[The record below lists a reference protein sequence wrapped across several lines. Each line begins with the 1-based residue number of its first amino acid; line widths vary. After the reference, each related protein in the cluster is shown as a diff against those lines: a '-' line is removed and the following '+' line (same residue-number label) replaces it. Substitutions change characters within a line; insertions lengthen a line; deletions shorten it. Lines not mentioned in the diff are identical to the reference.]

1 MIYICGVL
9 ILSLVSMLALRRR
22 PLRWR
27 LLADGALLALYSGT
41 FWLEGANPLLLV
53 RAGITIPDGPWEK
66 ALAIG
71 WWVLAARLLAVLLRL
86 FLGHDKRSR
95 EARLLS
101 DLLSGS
107 IYIGTL
113 LIVLDFVLKLPI
125 GGILATSGVFAI
137 VLGLALQN
145 TLADVFSGIAVGVEQ
160 PFHVGDRIKLGD
172 RIEGRVVE
180 VNWRSI
186 RLQTDEDDVAIVP
199 NSAVAKA
206 EIVNRSFPTVQRNG
220 KVEIACTALAAPSQI
235 STLLREAAL
244 LCPEILPHPVPR
256 VLLTRLG
263 ERTNGYAMIFSVAD
277 PNEFGHA
284 KSALLEQM
292 RRLLHHA
299 GLLLADRGKDGARP
313 GPAGAA
319 DMLRQTIVFESLT
332 EEQIAHLAERVEYCR
347 LEAGS
352 VLFTEGEVDATL
364 YIVADGVLEIAR
376 ALPDGTAETL
386 GRIGVGDYI
395 GEIGLLTGA
404 ARAVTAKA
412 ITNACVHVL
421 RKDAV
426 APLLASEPAVAAAF
440 EQSVK
445 RGMTLLH
452 RDVVARV
459 DRDDM
464 ASGQLLARIRSYF
477 RF

>member
-1 MIYICGVL
+1 MIYICAVL
-9 ILSLVSMLALRRR
+9 ALSVVAMLALRQR

-27 LLADGALLALYSGT
+27 LLADGGLLALYSAT
-41 FWLEGANPLLLV
+41 FWLEGANPLLLA
-53 RAGITIPDGPWEK
+53 RAGIMIPDGPWER

-86 FLGHDKRSR
+86 FLGHDKHSR
-95 EARLLS
+95 EARLFS

-113 LIVLDFVLKLPI
+113 LIILNFVLKLPI
-125 GGILATSGVFAI
+125 GGVLATSGIFAI

-199 NSAVAKA
+199 NSTVAKA
-206 EIVNRSFPTVQRNG
+206 EIVNRSFPTIQRSG
-220 KVEIACTALAAPSQI
+220 RVEIACTAVAPPSQI
-235 STLLREAAL
+235 ATLLREAAL
-244 LCPEILPHPVPR
+244 LCPEILPHPAPK

-263 ERTNGYAMIFSVAD
+263 ERTNGFAMIFSVAD

-284 KSALLEQM
+284 KSVLLEQM

-299 GLLLADRGKDGARP
+299 GLLLADRGKDGAKP

-319 DMLRQTIVFESLT
+319 EMLRQTIVFESLT
-332 EEQIAHLAERVEYCR
+332 ADQITHLAERIEYCR
-347 LEAGS
+347 LEAGEI
-352 VLFTEGEVDATL
+352 LFTEGEVDATL
-364 YIVADGVLEIAR
+364 YIVADGVIEMSR
-376 ALPDGTAETL
+376 KMPDGASETL

-395 GEIGLLTGA
+395 GEIGLLTGS
-404 ARAVTAKA
+404 ARAVTARA

-426 APLLASEPAVAAAF
+426 APLIETEPAVAAAF
-440 EQSVK
+440 EQSVR
-445 RGMTLLH
+445 RGMKLLQ
-452 RDVVARV
+452 RDVAART
-459 DRDDM
+459 DHDDM
-464 ASGQLLARIRSYF
+464 SSGQLLARIRSYF

>member
-1 MIYICGVL
+1 MIYICAVL
-9 ILSLVSMLALRRR
+9 ILSVVAMLALRQR

-27 LLADGALLALYSGT
+27 LLADGGLLALYSAT
-41 FWLEGANPLLLV
+41 FWLDGANPLLLE
-53 RAGITIPDGPWEK
+53 RAGITIPDGPWER

-86 FLGHDKRSR
+86 FLGHDKHSR
-95 EARLLS
+95 EARLFS

-107 IYIGTL
+107 IYVGTL
-113 LIVLDFVLKLPI
+113 LIILNFVLKLPI
-125 GGILATSGVFAI
+125 GGVLATSGVFAI

-172 RIEGRVVE
+172 RLEGRVVE

-186 RLQTDEDDVAIVP
+186 RLQTDEDDIAIVP

-206 EIVNRSFPTVQRNG
+206 EIVNRSFPTIQRSG
-220 KVEIACTALAAPSQI
+220 KVEIACTAVAPPGEI

-244 LCPEILPHPVPR
+244 LCPEILPHPAPK

-284 KSALLEQM
+284 KSVLLEQM

-299 GLLLADRGKDGARP
+299 GLLLADRGKDGTRP

-332 EEQIAHLAERVEYCR
+332 EEQIAHLAERIEYCR

-352 VLFTEGEVDATL
+352 VLFSEGEVDATL
-364 YIVADGVLEIAR
+364 YIVADGVIEMSRKR
-376 ALPDGTAETL
+376 ADGTDEVL

-395 GEIGLLTGA
+395 GEIGLLTGS
-404 ARAVTAKA
+404 ARAVTARA
-412 ITNACVHVL
+412 ITNACFHVL
-421 RKDAV
+421 RKDAI
-426 APLLASEPAVAAAF
+426 APLLATEPAVVTAF

-445 RGMTLLH
+445 RGMKLLR
-452 RDVVARV
+452 RDVVARA
-459 DRDDM
+459 DRDDT
-464 ASGQLLARIRSYF
+464 ASGPLLARIRSYF

>member
-1 MIYICGVL
+1 MIYICAVL
-9 ILSLVSMLALRRR
+9 FVSLVAMLALRGR

-27 LLADGALLALYSGT
+27 LVADAGLLALYSTT
-41 FWLEGANPLLLV
+41 FWLQGANPLLLA
-53 RAGITIPDGPWEK
+53 RAGISIPDGPWDK

-86 FLGHDKRSR
+86 FLGHDRHSR
-95 EARLLS
+95 EARLFS

-107 IYIGTL
+107 IYVGTL
-113 LIVLDFVLKLPI
+113 LIILNFVLKLPI
-125 GGILATSGVFAI
+125 GGVLATSGIAAI
-137 VLGLALQN
+137 VLGLALQS

-172 RIEGRVVE
+172 HIEGRVVE

-206 EIVNRSFPTVQRNG
+206 EIVNRSFPTVQRSG
-220 KVEIACTALAAPSQI
+220 KVEISCTALAPPAQI
-235 STLLREAAL
+235 SRLLREAAL
-244 LCPEILPHPVPR
+244 LCPEILPHPTPR

-263 ERTNGYAMIFSVAD
+263 ERSNGYAMVFSVAD
-277 PNEFGHA
+277 PNEFGSA

-299 GLLLADRGKDGARP
+299 GLLLADRGKDGAQP

-319 DMLRQTIVFESLT
+319 DMLRQTIVFESLD
-332 EEQIAHLAERVEYCR
+332 EDQIAHLAERVAYCR

-364 YIVADGVLEIAR
+364 YIVADGVLEMSR
-376 ALPDGTAETL
+376 KRPDGRDETL

-395 GEIGLLTGA
+395 GEIGLLTGS
-404 ARAVTAKA
+404 ARAVTARA

-421 RKDAV
+421 RKEAI
-426 APLLASEPAVAAAF
+426 APLLETEPAVASAF
-440 EQSVK
+440 EQSVR
-445 RGMTLLH
+445 RGMTLLQ
-452 RDVVARV
+452 RDVAAQT
-459 DRDDM
+459 DRDD
-464 ASGQLLARIRSYF
+464 ATAGPLLARIKSYF
-477 RF
+477 HF

>member
-1 MIYICGVL
+1 MIYICAVL
-9 ILSLVSMLALRRR
+9 LLSFVVMLALRQR

-27 LLADGALLALYSGT
+27 LLADAGLLTLYSGI
-41 FWLEGANPLLLV
+41 FWLEGANPLLLA
-53 RAGITIPDGPWEK
+53 RAGITIADGPWEK
-66 ALAIG
+66 LLAVG
-71 WWVLAARLLAVLLRL
+71 WWVLAGRLLAVLLRL

-95 EARLLS
+95 EARLFS

-107 IYIGTL
+107 IYVGTL
-113 LIVLDFVLKLPI
+113 LIILDFVLKLPI
-125 GGILATSGVFAI
+125 GGVLATSGIFAI

-199 NSAVAKA
+199 NSTVAKA
-206 EIVNRSFPTVQRNG
+206 EIVNRSFPTVQRSG
-220 KVEIACTALAAPSQI
+220 KVEIACTAMAPPEQIAA
-235 STLLREAAL
+235 LLREAAL
-244 LCPEILPHPVPR
+244 LCPEILPHPAPK

-263 ERTNGYAMIFSVAD
+263 ERTNGFAMIFSVGD

-284 KSALLEQM
+284 KSVLLEQM

-299 GLLLADRGKDGARP
+299 GLLLADRGKDGGRP
-313 GPAGAA
+313 VPTSAA

-332 EEQIAHLAERVEYCR
+332 ADQIGHLAERIEFCR
-347 LEAGS
+347 LEAGEI
-352 VLFTEGEVDATL
+352 LFTEGEIDASL
-364 YIVADGVLEIAR
+364 YIVADGVIEMSR
-376 ALPDGTAETL
+376 KRPDGTGEAL

-404 ARAVTAKA
+404 PRGGDRTGDQQ
-412 ITNACVHVL
+412 CL
-421 RKDAV
+421 R
-426 APLLASEPAVAAAF
+426 SCPAQGCDRAAARHRA
-440 EQSVK
+440 
-445 RGMTLLH
+445 RGRCRVRAIRAPGHEIAATRRH
-452 RDVVARV
+452 RAR
-459 DRDDM
+459 RP
-464 ASGQLLARIRSYF
+464 
-477 RF
+477 

>member
-1 MIYICGVL
+1 MIYICAVL
-9 ILSLVSMLALRRR
+9 ILSLVSMLVLRQR

-27 LLADGALLALYSGT
+27 LLADGALLALYSAT
-41 FWLEGANPLLLV
+41 FWLDGANPLLLA

-95 EARLLS
+95 EARLFS

-113 LIVLDFVLKLPI
+113 LIILNFVLKLPI
-125 GGILATSGVFAI
+125 GGVLATSGVFAI

-172 RIEGRVVE
+172 HLEGRVVE

-186 RLQTDEDDVAIVP
+186 RLQTDEDDIAIVP
-199 NSAVAKA
+199 NSTVAKA
-206 EIVNRSFPTVQRNG
+206 EIVNRSFPTVQRSG
-220 KVEIACTALAAPSQI
+220 KVEIACTAIAPPGQI

-244 LCPEILPHPVPR
+244 LCPEILPHPAPK

-284 KSALLEQM
+284 KSVLLEQM

-299 GLLLADRGKDGARP
+299 GLLPADRKDGAAP
-313 GPAGAA
+313 VPTGVTA
-319 DMLRQTIVFESLT
+319 MLRQTIVFESLT
-332 EEQIAHLAERVEYCR
+332 DEQITQLAGRAQYCR
-347 LEAGS
+347 LESGEI
-352 VLFTEGEVDATL
+352 LFTEGECDATL
-364 YIVADGVLEIAR
+364 YIVADGVIEMSR
-376 ALPDGTAETL
+376 ALPNGASETL
-386 GRIGVGDYI
+386 GRIGVGEYV
-395 GEIGLLTGA
+395 GEIGLLTGSP
-404 ARAVTAKA
+404 RGVTARA
-412 ITNACVHVL
+412 ITNVCVHVL
-421 RKDAV
+421 RKDAI
-426 APLLASEPAVAAAF
+426 APLLATEPAVAAAF
-440 EQSVK
+440 ERSVR
-445 RGMTLLH
+445 RGLKLLR
-452 RDVVARV
+452 RDVAARA
-459 DRDDM
+459 DHDDM
-464 ASGQLLARIRSYF
+464 ASGQLLARIKSYF
-477 RF
+477 HF